1 MNTLS
6 ALQYLAR
13 KDPVLKGIMKKASA
27 LRLEPDTKRSIFE
40 ALVRAIAHQQL
51 HGRAARQILS
61 RFLAL
66 FPETKK
72 FPKPAMVLRIPAKKL
87 RAVGFSRAKVKAI
100 RDIAARAAKGKI
112 PTKKETTQMSDEE
125 VIAALLPLRGV
136 GRWTAEMILIFT
148 LGRTDVLPV
157 DDFGIREG
165 FRIAYKKRTQPKPKA
180 LAAYGA
186 RWAPWR
192 SIASLY
198 LWRVADK
205 TKRARPS

>member
-1 MNTLS
+1 MTKHS
-6 ALQYLAR
+6 RATAYLAQ
-13 KDPVLKGIMKKASA
+13 KDPALGRIIKKTGVI
-27 LRLEPDTKRSIFE
+27 RLGPDRTRSIFE
-40 ALVRAIAHQQL
+40 ALIRAIAHQQL
-51 HGRAARQILS
+51 HGRAAQQILA

-66 FPETKK
+66 FPKGKK
-72 FPKPAMVLRIPAKKL
+72 FPKPALVLRMPAKKL
-87 RAVGFSRAKVKAI
+87 RRVGFSRAKVKAI
-100 RDIAARAAKGKI
+100 RDIAAKASQGRI

-148 LGRTDVLPV
+148 LGRPDVLPV

-165 FRIAYKKRTQPKPKA
+165 FRIAYKKRIQPKPKA
-180 LAAYGA
+180 LAKFGE

-198 LWRVADK
+198 LWRVADQYK
-205 TKRARPS
+205 KITF

>member
-1 MNTLS
+1 MTDHSQATAYLS
-6 ALQYLAR
+6 K
-13 KDPVLKGIMKKASA
+13 KDPVLKRIIRKTGPCH
-27 LRLEPDTKRSIFE
+27 LRPDTKRSIFE

-51 HGRAARQILS
+51 HGRAARRILG

-66 FPETKK
+66 FPKNGK
-72 FPKPAMVLRIPAKKL
+72 FPKPNAVLRIPAKKL
-87 RAVGFSRAKVKAI
+87 RAVGFSHAKVKAI
-100 RDIAARAAKGKI
+100 RDIAARAVKGKI
-112 PTKKETTQMSDEE
+112 PTKKEAARMQDEE
-125 VIAALLPLRGV
+125 IIQALLPLRGV

-148 LGRTDVLPV
+148 LGRLDVLPV

-192 SIASLY
+192 SVAGLY
-198 LWRVADK
+198 LWRVADQYK
-205 TKRARPS
+205 KVKF